1 MIEVVVGEEAAKWL
15 LHEKILVAGSTF
27 FKAAIN
33 SRFKEGSERRITL
46 AADESLVFQ
55 LFVQYLYT
63 KAFQTSSMRLLLKAY
78 VLGDKLGAP
87 EFQAHALDKIF
98 GINYSQCRF
107 TAEQVLWV
115 FENTLPQCGLRK
127 LTADT
132 VAHATLRQKLNFGK
146 EDWALLSPIMPELME
161 GIISIAG
168 VQEAKDKWSR
178 KSRLAY
184 QD

>member
-1 MIEVVVGEEAAKWL
+1 MIEIVVGEEAAVWF
-15 LHEKILVAGSTF
+15 LHEKLLVASSTF

-33 SRFKEGSERRITL
+33 SRFKEGSERKITL
-46 AADESLVFQ
+46 AADEDLVFR

-63 KAFQTSSMRLLLKAY
+63 RAFQTSSMRLLLQAY

-98 GINYSQCRF
+98 SLNHSHCHF

-115 FENTLPQCGLRK
+115 FDNTLPECGLRK
-127 LTADT
+127 LAADT
-132 VAHATLRQKLNFGK
+132 VAHGTLRQKLNYVK
-146 EDWALLSPIMPELME
+146 EDWEMLAPIMPELME

-168 VQEAKDKWSR
+168 EQDARDKWSR